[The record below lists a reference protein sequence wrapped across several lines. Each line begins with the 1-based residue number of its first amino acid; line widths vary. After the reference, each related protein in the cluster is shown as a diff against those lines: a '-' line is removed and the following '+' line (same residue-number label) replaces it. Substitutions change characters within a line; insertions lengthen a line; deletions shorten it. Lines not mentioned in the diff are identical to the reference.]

1 MTWLC
6 VFLATASAGDVREHT
21 IAGSNGALSV
31 LVDCG
36 PAGPQYDPELA
47 SEKRPI
53 VFLPG

>member
-21 IAGSNGALSV
+21 IAGPNGALSV
-31 LVDCG
+31 LVVCG

-53 VFLPG
+53 LFLPG